1 MEELQQSDIDNVNE
15 AIRNM
20 TTPKEETKVET
31 ASSQDAKSDPLNTPE
46 VNKAAK
52 DFGNLVPQIRAFA
65 KNMKAGGL
73 ARVMIAAAEFPL
85 GNEYPKFKVKEE
97 QELFMMLLHVEAL
110 KNTMKTALMASEGA
124 LAEIQEQA
132 INEVVEETLTKIQK
146 EN

>member
-1 MEELQQSDIDNVNE
+1 MEELQQADIEAVKE
-15 AIRNM
+15 AISQM
-20 TTPKEETKVET
+20 TEPKVDT
-31 ASSQDAKSDPLNTPE
+31 ASSQEVKSDPLNTPE

-52 DFGNLVPQIRAFA
+52 DFGNLIPQIRGFA
-65 KNMKAGGL
+65 KNMKAGSL
-73 ARVMIAAAEFPL
+73 SRVMIAAAEFPL
-85 GNEYPKFKVKEE
+85 GNDYPKFRVKEE

-132 INEVVEETLTKIQK
+132 INEVVEETLTKLQK